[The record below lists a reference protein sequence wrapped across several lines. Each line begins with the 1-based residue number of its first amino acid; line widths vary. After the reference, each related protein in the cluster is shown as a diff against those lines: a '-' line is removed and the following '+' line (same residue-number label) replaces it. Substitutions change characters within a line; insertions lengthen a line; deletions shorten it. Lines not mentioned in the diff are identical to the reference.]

1 MQEFILC
8 FQGTITVTLES
19 RFEDQHPLAT
29 SRRSLTPWRLAIK
42 KGQILTLLYLVILNR
57 VAKVYSLLILGFPE
71 DSDWVLYGPE
81 HDKSLGLRNVL
92 TYELA
97 QSLTSFAPK
106 TKFVE
111 VFVIGDGRPL
121 NMDHYNGLYVFTEKI
136 KRDKHRVDISKRS
149 EQDIT
154 GNFNTQAIV
163 KINYCTVRW
172 LYLQT

>member
-1 MQEFILC
+1 ML
-8 FQGTITVTLES
+8 
-19 RFEDQHPLAT
+19 
-29 SRRSLTPWRLAIK
+29 
-42 KGQILTLLYLVILNR
+42 LNR
-57 VAKVYSLLILGFPE
+57 LDKVYLLFTLGFPE

-111 VFVIGDGRPL
+111 VFVIEDGRPL
-121 NMDHYNGLYVFTEKI
+121 TMDHYNGLYVLTEKI
-136 KRDKHRVDISKRS
+136 KRDKHRVDVSKRS
-149 EQDIT
+149 ETDIT
-154 GNFNTQAIV
+154 GNFNTHAIV
-163 KINYCTVRW
+163 KIQCCLYRW